1 MHPRPGFGTVPP
13 ALMTRTA
20 ALALAL
26 ALALTGLGSA
36 GCKKQQP
43 SQPTRVGRG
52 DTAITPA
59 DPRLPAPHKLS
70 AEVDAGIFI
79 AAPADL
85 LAAAGA
91 YIPAPPTLA
100 KLAEFMLGTQGP
112 ADFATAASGLLDG
125 QRPWVG
131 VQVEREDVLHVP
143 LQKGAAS
150 KLQPLL
156 ARYPKRGNFGAVV
169 LPKPALA
176 LKAGALVS
184 DTAASPERLA
194 YVDATAGTLTIAGT
208 LEGIATGRLLPSYY
222 NKRPLWFTLAE
233 SRGKQLLGRFPYGRV
248 AGTGLGLHSLDLSCA
263 ARPGDKL
270 PVLRDLAP
278 GALTGALTKGLA
290 AGGSTRWTG
299 YKEAVRDATD
309 QMQAAVDRAGFAGKM
324 MLDPIAN
331 QATRLMK
338 MWNGRVLVGVGPARH
353 LRIALGADDPHGAHR
368 LLLTVLK
375 DIIDNLQL
383 ARMFVSNIPNATL
396 KKFGD
401 DPDLY
406 LLTVSGI
413 TNNLPAE
420 LRTLADDGRLRIG
433 FYGHAHA
440 GAMLVVIGPKA
451 DAEIKAWV
459 SEASAGASGKEGMK
473 DIASA
478 TLAAGPE
485 ALAPLMQ
492 TGPIEKLLSAVLSL
506 SADRAPTQVVLRQE
520 AQSYEITVRGPAP
533 KAR

>member
-1 MHPRPGFGTVPP
+1 MHPRPGFGTVAP
-13 ALMTRTA
+13 ALMTRTV

-26 ALALTGLGSA
+26 ALAGLGSA

-43 SQPTRVGRG
+43 QQPTRQGSSDVPV
-52 DTAITPA
+52 TPA

-70 AEVDAGIFI
+70 AEVDAGLYI
-79 AAPADL
+79 AAPAEL
-85 LAAAGA
+85 LATAGA
-91 YIPAPPTLA
+91 YLPVPPTLA

-112 ADFATAASGLLDG
+112 ADFATATSGLLDG

-131 VQVEREDVLHVP
+131 VRVEREDVLHLP

-150 KLQPLL
+150 KLQSQL

-176 LKAGALVS
+176 IAGGELVS
-184 DTAASPERLA
+184 NTAASPERLA

-208 LEGIATGRLLPSYY
+208 LEGLATGRQLPIYY
-222 NKRPLWFTLAE
+222 SKHPLWFTLAE
-233 SRGKQLLGRFPYGRV
+233 SRGKELLGRFPYGRV
-248 AGTGLGLHSLDLSCA
+248 GGSGLGLHSLDIACA
-263 ARPGDKL
+263 ARPGEQL
-270 PVLRDLAP
+270 PVWRDLAP
-278 GALTGALTKGLA
+278 GALTGSLTRGLA
-290 AGGSTRWTG
+290 VGGSTRWTG
-299 YKEAVRDATD
+299 YKEAVREAAS
-309 QMQAAVDRAGFAGKM
+309 QMQTAVDRAGFAGKM

-338 MWNGRVLVGVGPARH
+338 MWNGRVLIGVGPARH
-353 LRIALGADDPHGAHR
+353 VRIGLGADDPHAAHR

-413 TNNLPAE
+413 SNSLPAD

-440 GAMLVVIGPKA
+440 GALLFVIGPRA

-459 SEASAGASGKEGMK
+459 AEASDGVSGTDGMK

-478 TLAAGPE
+478 SLAAGPE

-492 TGPIEKLLSAVLSL
+492 VGPSQKLLPAVLGL
-506 SADRAPTQVVLRQE
+506 SADRAPTHFVLRQE
-520 AQSYEITVRGPAP
+520 GQSYTITVRGPAA